1 MYVLLCVY
9 VQLKIFV
16 AVPCF
21 PGSYNPKKRIN
32 ACVPCPINTYMEQP
46 GARDCLQCE
55 TDKRTEAV
63 GADNIKKCVDKEIR
77 SEHPHFLH
85 WYYRLLCITWAII
98 IAIWWV
104 FYSLLYVTWWE
115 RLLLAVFTGS
125 LYTLRMLR
133 SHGLLTCQALLVVC
147 GVTTVRW
154 ALFAVPAIQLEIHK
168 CQAFRVT

>member
-85 WYYRLLCITWAII
+85 WYYRLLCIT
-98 IAIWWV
+98 
-104 FYSLLYVTWWE
+104 
-115 RLLLAVFTGS
+115 
-125 LYTLRMLR
+125 
-133 SHGLLTCQALLVVC
+133 
-147 GVTTVRW
+147 
-154 ALFAVPAIQLEIHK
+154 
-168 CQAFRVT
+168 